1 MTPRKVLITG
11 ISGYLGARL
20 ARSLEA
26 SDEVEFIAGVGSSPP
41 PLELERTE
49 FLRADIRSPLIHKV
63 LTSTGVDT
71 VVHSELSSSTLK
83 VGGRPA
89 QKERNIIGTMQLL
102 AACQR
107 TEEIRKVV
115 VRSSTAVYGAD
126 PGDPSIK
133 SEGLSDGASLRGY
146 ARDVSDAETY
156 ARDFGRRRPDVDLTI
171 LRVANIVGPE
181 IVTSM
186 TQLYSLP
193 VVPTALGF
201 DPRLQMLHE
210 DDAVEALRRAV
221 LEDHTG
227 VFNVAPDGV
236 LYHSQAIRLARRFPM
251 PVLMPLGEV
260 TGDTLRRL
268 KIVDFPID
276 QLDLLIHGR
285 IVDNTRLKAVF
296 GFRPAYT
303 SLEAFKDFLRA
314 RGDEV
319 AGPAALASWE
329 KELYSL
335 ITGASTRPTYPH
347 AVREGA

>member
-1 MTPRKVLITG
+1 MRKVLITG
-11 ISGYLGARL
+11 ISSYLGACL
-20 ARSLEA
+20 ARALEA
-26 SDEVEFIAGVGSSPP
+26 SDEVGFIAGVGSSPP
-41 PLELERTE
+41 PIELERTE
-49 FLRADIRSPLIHKV
+49 FLRADIRSPIIHKV

-71 VVHSELSSSTLK
+71 VVHSEISSSTLK

-115 VRSSTAVYGAD
+115 VRSSTAVYGAE
-126 PGDPSIK
+126 PGDPSVL
-133 SEGLSDGASLRGY
+133 SEGWSGQASIKGGY
-146 ARDVSDAETY
+146 SRDVSDAETY
-156 ARDFGRRRPDVDLTI
+156 ARDFGRRRPDVDLTL
-171 LRVANIVGPE
+171 LRVANIVGPQA
-181 IVTSM
+181 VTSM

-193 VVPTALGF
+193 AVPTALGF

-210 DDAVEALRRAV
+210 EDAVEALRRAV
-221 LEDHTG
+221 LEDHPG
-227 VFNVAPDGV
+227 VFNVAPDGI
-236 LYHSQAIRLARRFPM
+236 LYHSQAIRLARRLPM

-260 TGDTLRRL
+260 TGSTLRRL

-276 QLDLLIHGR
+276 QLGLLIHGR
-285 IVDNTRLKAVF
+285 IVDNTRLKEVF

-319 AGPAALASWE
+319 AGPPALASWE
-329 KELYSL
+329 RELYSL
-335 ITGASTRPTYPH
+335 ITGGRSQRTYPH
-347 AVREGA
+347 VVKEGA